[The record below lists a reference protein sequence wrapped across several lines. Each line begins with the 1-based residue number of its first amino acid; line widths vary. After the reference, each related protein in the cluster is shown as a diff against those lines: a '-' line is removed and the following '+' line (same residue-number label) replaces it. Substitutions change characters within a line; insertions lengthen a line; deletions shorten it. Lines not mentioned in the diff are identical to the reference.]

1 MKYLTNLIEQDHRP
15 IKRATN
21 FIKAYVLP
29 QPQLW
34 VWKRFEG
41 YIRKEGTLFGFSGC
55 IEIKV
60 L

>member
-15 IKRATN
+15 IKGNKFYQSLRTASTT
-21 FIKAYVLP
+21 IMGMETVRGLYK
-29 QPQLW
+29 
-34 VWKRFEG
+34 KR
-41 YIRKEGTLFGFSGC
+41 RDSFGFSGC